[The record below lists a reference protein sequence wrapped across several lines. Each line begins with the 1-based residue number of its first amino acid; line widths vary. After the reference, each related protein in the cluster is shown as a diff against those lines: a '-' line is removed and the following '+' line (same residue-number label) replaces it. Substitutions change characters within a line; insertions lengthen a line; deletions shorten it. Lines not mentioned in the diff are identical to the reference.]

1 MLTDTF
7 NGKLVTH
14 PLLSCKKNHSGYT
27 LHLWIS

>member
-14 PLLSCKKNHSGYT
+14 PLLSCKNHSGYT